1 MKDEKLKSLL
11 GKHKEKAE
19 DEARQ
24 SKSVFEP
31 RHRGRLDA
39 SPSDLSLNKEIPKAS
54 ILSKYLPKEVAEM
67 IRKKCKERL
76 EDFTTRGSSN
86 KVVQLQRHNKAI
98 PNLAGGGL
106 LSHNEDEYT

>member
-1 MKDEKLKSLL
+1 M
-11 GKHKEKAE
+11 
-19 DEARQ
+19 
-24 SKSVFEP
+24 FEP

-39 SPSDLSLNKEIPKAS
+39 SPSERLDLSLKKEIPKAS

-67 IRKKCKERL
+67 IRKKCQERL
-76 EDFTTRGSSN
+76 EDFTTRGTSN
-86 KVVQLQRHNKAI
+86 KVLQLQRHNKAI